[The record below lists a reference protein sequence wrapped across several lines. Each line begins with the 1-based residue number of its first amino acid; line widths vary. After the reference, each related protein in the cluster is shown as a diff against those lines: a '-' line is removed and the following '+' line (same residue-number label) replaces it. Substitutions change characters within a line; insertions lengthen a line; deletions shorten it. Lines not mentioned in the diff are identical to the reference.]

1 MPVIIPVKCLRSM
14 AKKGELLKLLELLAD
29 GRVHSGVEL
38 AEQLGVSR
46 MTISNK
52 VGAWIEKGLAIEVLP
67 ARGYQLKGRLELIQ
81 ESKIRAGLEAQGKV
95 GPLDVYVFDTVA
107 STNDVASQ
115 LLAEGKSRIV
125 CLAEHQ
131 QAGRGRRGRVWH
143 ALPGDSLC
151 CTFGWRYQVGIQA
164 LQGLSLAVGVV
175 LMDVFKE
182 FGASGL
188 GLKWPNDIVSYQ
200 GKVGGVL
207 IEVSGEADGPCQLVV
222 GIGLNIRNQPCLQEG
237 VDQSV
242 SSLANHCA
250 TLPGR
255 NDLVV
260 AIISK
265 VSQLLDE
272 FAATGFAP
280 WQPRW
285 KEYDFFANQ
294 QVVLSGGVTPVW
306 GLNAGVDTH
315 GALLMEE
322 GGAITPYYGGELSL
336 RRV

>member
-1 MPVIIPVKCLRSM
+1 
-14 AKKGELLKLLELLAD
+14 LKLLELMAD
-29 GRVHSGVEL
+29 GQVHSGVEL

-52 VGAWIEKGLAIEVLP
+52 VSAWIEKGLDIEILP
-67 ARGYQLKGRLELIQ
+67 ARGYRLKSQLELL
-81 ESKIRAGLEAQGKV
+81 EVGKIKSTLAAQSNV
-95 GPLDVYVFDTVA
+95 MPLDVYVFDSVI

-115 LLAEGKSRIV
+115 LLTEGKSRVV

-131 QAGRGRRGRVWH
+131 EAGRGRRGRAWR

-151 CTFGWRYQVGIQA
+151 CTFGWRYQIGMQT

-175 LMDVFKE
+175 LMDVFRE

-188 GLKWPNDIVSYQ
+188 GLKWPNDIVSHQ

-207 IEVSGEADGPCQLVV
+207 IEMAGEADGPCQLVV
-222 GIGLNIRNQPCLQEG
+222 GIGLNMRNRLLLQEG
-237 VDQSV
+237 IGQSV
-242 SSLANHCA
+242 SSLADHCT

-255 NDLVV
+255 NDLIA
-260 AIISK
+260 AIIGGITH
-265 VSQLLDE
+265 LLDE

-285 KEYDFFANQ
+285 NGYDFFANQ
-294 QVVLSGGVTPVW
+294 PVVLSGGVAPVS
-306 GLNAGVDTH
+306 GHNAGVDAH
-315 GALLMEE
+315 GALLIEE
-322 GGAITPYYGGELSL
+322 GGVITPYYGGELSL